1 MNSHDRSE
9 KTSEILAPPVPND
22 TQMSSGFKLKSW
34 MQLMRIGNVFTAF
47 ANILMGYL
55 VVLSDNGIFTL
66 SAHEALPLA
75 GLLAATFC
83 LYSAGMVLN
92 DVFDIEQDKEQRSER
107 PLVAGAISLRV
118 AARFGTGLMLAG
130 ILFAS
135 TAGIRGCLLGCAI
148 AVSVLLYNRVLKKTP
163 LAPLMMGMCRTFNV
177 LLGMS
182 YVDVSNKAIFCGF
195 EKHHLL
201 IAGGIGIFVAGLTW
215 FARTEAR
222 TSNRGLLSFGVA
234 IMALG
239 FVCLASFPTE
249 LAQSGRLQLK
259 PDSTGLLF
267 GVLAILILYRA
278 VNAIFDPRPERV
290 QVGVIH
296 CLRSLIF
303 LDACVVAIVSHSSMA
318 VLTIVLLL
326 PMLIITKWIR
336 AT

>member
-1 MNSHDRSE
+1 MNSNDRSE
-9 KTSEILAPPVPND
+9 KTSESLSPADPTG
-22 TQMSSGFKLKSW
+22 TQTSRGFKLHAW
-34 MQLMRIGNVFTAF
+34 MQLLRIGNVFTAF
-47 ANILMGYL
+47 ANVLMGYL
-55 VVLSDNGIFTL
+55 VFLSDDRMLTL
-66 SAHEALPLA
+66 SAQNAWPLA

-83 LYSAGMVLN
+83 LYSSGMVLN
-92 DVFDIEQDKEQRSER
+92 DVFDIEQDQEQRSDR
-107 PLVAGAISLRV
+107 PLAAGLISLRV
-118 AARFGTGLMLAG
+118 AARCGTGLMLAG

-135 TAGIRGCLLGCAI
+135 TAGLRGCLLGCAI

-163 LAPLMMGMCRTFNV
+163 LAPLMMGMCRMLNV

-182 YVDVSNKAIFCGF
+182 YVASDKAIFCGF

-201 IAGGIGIFVAGLTW
+201 IAGGIGVFVAGLTW
-215 FARTEAR
+215 FARTEAG
-222 TSNRGLLSFGVA
+222 TSKRWLLSFGVA
-234 IMALG
+234 VMALG
-239 FVCLASFPTE
+239 FVCLSRFPID

-278 VNAIFDPRPERV
+278 VAAIFDPRPERV

-318 VLTIVLLL
+318 VLTIALLL
-326 PMLIITKWIR
+326 PMLTLSKWIR
-336 AT
+336 TT

>member
-1 MNSHDRSE
+1 MNSKNESE
-9 KTSEILAPPVPND
+9 QASEPLPPVV
-22 TQMSSGFKLKSW
+22 SGEAQTSGGFGWHPW

-55 VVLSDNGIFTL
+55 VVRSDAGILAL
-66 SAHEALPLA
+66 SAHDAWPLA

-83 LYSAGMVLN
+83 LYSSGMVLN
-92 DVFDIEQDKEQRSER
+92 DVFDLEQDKAQRSAR
-107 PLVAGAISLRV
+107 PLATGAISLGV
-118 AARFGTGLMLAG
+118 ATRFGTGLMLTG

-135 TAGIRGCLLGCAI
+135 TAGLNGCLLGCAI

-163 LAPLMMGMCRTFNV
+163 LAPLMMGMCRTLNV

-182 YVDVSNKAIFCGF
+182 YVDSQQAMFCGF

-222 TSNRGLLSFGVA
+222 TSNRWLLSFGVV

-239 FVCLASFPTE
+239 FVCLSNFPTD
-249 LAQSGRLQLK
+249 LAQSGRLQLN
-259 PDSTGLLF
+259 PDSVGLLF

-278 VNAIFDPRPERV
+278 VAAIFDPQPARV

-318 VLTIVLLL
+318 VLTIALLL
-326 PMLIITKWIR
+326 PMLTISKWIR
-336 AT
+336 TT

>member
-1 MNSHDRSE
+1 MNSNGRAEKNSE
-9 KTSEILAPPVPND
+9 SFALPGPHGTQTSG
-22 TQMSSGFKLKSW
+22 GFKLHAW
-34 MQLMRIGNVFTAF
+34 MQLLRIGNVFTAL

-55 VVLSDNGIFTL
+55 VVLSDAGTLTL
-66 SAHEALPLA
+66 SARDAWPLA

-83 LYSAGMVLN
+83 LYSSGMVLN
-92 DVFDIEQDKEQRSER
+92 DVFDIEQDKKQRSDR
-107 PLVAGAISLRV
+107 PLAAGIISLRV
-118 AARFGTGLMLAG
+118 AAWFATGLMLAG

-135 TAGIRGCLLGCAI
+135 TAGMRGCLLGCAI
-148 AVSVLLYNRVLKKTP
+148 AAAVLLYNRVLKKTP
-163 LAPLMMGMCRTFNV
+163 LAPLMMGMCRMLNV

-182 YVDVSNKAIFCGF
+182 YVASDKAIFCGF

-201 IAGGIGIFVAGLTW
+201 IAGGIGVFVAGLTW
-215 FARTEAR
+215 FARTEAG
-222 TSNRGLLSFGVA
+222 TSNRWLLSFGVA
-234 IMALG
+234 VMALG
-239 FVCLASFPTE
+239 FVCLSSFPTD

-259 PDSTGLLF
+259 PASTGLLF

-278 VNAIFDPRPERV
+278 VAAIFDPRPERV

-318 VLTIVLLL
+318 VLTIALLL
-326 PMLIITKWIR
+326 PMLTLSKWIR

>member
-1 MNSHDRSE
+1 MNSNDRSE
-9 KTSEILAPPVPND
+9 KTSESLLPADPTG
-22 TQMSSGFKLKSW
+22 TQTSSGFKLHAW
-34 MQLMRIGNVFTAF
+34 MQLLRIGNVFTAF
-47 ANILMGYL
+47 ANVLMGYL
-55 VVLSDNGIFTL
+55 VVLSDARILTL
-66 SAHEALPLA
+66 SAQDAWPLA

-83 LYSAGMVLN
+83 LYSSGMVLN
-92 DVFDIEQDKEQRSER
+92 DVFDIEQDKEQRSDR
-107 PLVAGAISLRV
+107 PLAAGVISLRV
-118 AARFGTGLMLAG
+118 AARCGTGLMLAG

-135 TAGIRGCLLGCAI
+135 TAGLRGCLLGCAI
-148 AVSVLLYNRVLKKTP
+148 AVSVLLYNRVLKKTL
-163 LAPLMMGMCRTFNV
+163 LAPLMMGMCRSLNV

-182 YVDVSNKAIFCGF
+182 YVASDKAIFCGF

-201 IAGGIGIFVAGLTW
+201 IAGGIGVFVAGLTW

-222 TSNRGLLSFGVA
+222 TSNRWLLSFGVA
-234 IMALG
+234 VMALG
-239 FVCLASFPTE
+239 FVCLSSFPID

-278 VNAIFDPRPERV
+278 VAAIFDPRPERV

-318 VLTIVLLL
+318 VLTIALLL
-326 PMLIITKWIR
+326 PMLTLSKWIR

>member
-1 MNSHDRSE
+1 MSSNDRSE
-9 KTSEILAPPVPND
+9 KTSESLSAPTPTD
-22 TQMSSGFKLKSW
+22 TQTSSGFKLHTW
-34 MQLMRIGNVFTAF
+34 MQLMRIGNVFTVF

-55 VVLSDNGIFTL
+55 VVSSDADILTL
-66 SAHEALPLA
+66 SAKDAWPLA

-83 LYSAGMVLN
+83 LYSSGMVLN
-92 DVFDIEQDKEQRSER
+92 DVFDIAQDKEQRSER
-107 PLVAGAISLRV
+107 PLVTGAISLRV

-163 LAPLMMGMCRTFNV
+163 LAPLMMGMCRTLNV

-182 YVDVSNKAIFCGF
+182 LVASDKAIFCGF

-239 FVCLASFPTE
+239 FVCLSSFPTE
-249 LAQSGRLQLK
+249 LAQSSRLQLK
-259 PDSTGLLF
+259 PNSTGLLF

-278 VNAIFDPRPERV
+278 VGAIFDPRPERV

-318 VLTIVLLL
+318 VLTIALLL
-326 PMLIITKWIR
+326 PMLIISKWIR

>member
-1 MNSHDRSE
+1 MNSNDRSE
-9 KTSEILAPPVPND
+9 KTTESLSPPAPNG
-22 TQMSSGFKLKSW
+22 TQTSSGFKLHTW

-47 ANILMGYL
+47 ANVLMGYL
-55 VVLSDNGIFTL
+55 VVLSDAGILTL
-66 SAHEALPLA
+66 SAHDAWPLA

-83 LYSAGMVLN
+83 LHSSGMVLN
-92 DVFDIEQDKEQRSER
+92 DVFDIEQDKEQRSDR
-107 PLVAGAISLRV
+107 PVAAGVISLRV
-118 AARFGTGLMLAG
+118 AARFGAGLMLAG

-135 TAGIRGCLLGCAI
+135 TAGMRGCLLGCAI
-148 AVSVLLYNRVLKKTP
+148 AISILLYNGVLKKTP
-163 LAPLMMGMCRTFNV
+163 LAPLMMGLCRTLNV

-182 YVDVSNKAIFCGF
+182 YVVSDKATFCGF

-201 IAGGIGIFVAGLTW
+201 IAGGIGVFVAGLTW

-222 TSNRGLLSFGVA
+222 LSNRWLLSFGVA
-234 IMALG
+234 VMALG
-239 FVCLASFPTE
+239 FVCLSSFPTD
-249 LAQSGRLQLK
+249 LAESGCLQLK

-278 VNAIFDPRPERV
+278 VAAIFDPRPERV

-318 VLTIVLLL
+318 VLTIALLL
-326 PMLIITKWIR
+326 PMLTISKWIR

>member
-1 MNSHDRSE
+1 MNSNDGSE
-9 KTSEILAPPVPND
+9 NTSEPLAPATSNEAQ
-22 TQMSSGFKLKSW
+22 TSGGFRLHPW

-55 VVLSDNGIFTL
+55 VVQSDAEIFTL
-66 SAHEALPLA
+66 TAHDAWPLV

-83 LYSAGMVLN
+83 LYSSGMVLN
-92 DVFDIEQDKEQRSER
+92 DVFDIEQDKAQRSDR
-107 PLVAGAISLRV
+107 PLAAGVISLKV

-135 TAGIRGCLLGCAI
+135 TAGLSGCLLGCAI

-163 LAPLMMGMCRTFNV
+163 LAPLMMGMCRTLNV

-182 YVDVSNKAIFCGF
+182 YVDSQQAMFCGF

-201 IAGGIGIFVAGLTW
+201 IAGGIGVFVAGLTW

-222 TSNRGLLSFGVA
+222 TSNRWLLSFGVA
-234 IMALG
+234 VMALG
-239 FVCLASFPTE
+239 FVCLSSFPTD
-249 LAQSGRLQLK
+249 LAPSGRLQLK
-259 PDSTGLLF
+259 PDSVDLLF

-278 VNAIFDPRPERV
+278 VAAIFDPRPARV
-290 QVGVIH
+290 QVGVVH

-303 LDACVVAIVSHSSMA
+303 LDACVVAIVSHSNMA
-318 VLTIVLLL
+318 VLTIALLL
-326 PMLIITKWIR
+326 PMLTISKWIR
-336 AT
+336 TT

>member
-1 MNSHDRSE
+1 MNSNDRSE
-9 KTSEILAPPVPND
+9 KTSESLAPPTPNG
-22 TQMSSGFKLKSW
+22 TQTSSGFKLHPW
-34 MQLMRIGNVFTAF
+34 MQLLRIGNVFTAF

-55 VVLSDNGIFTL
+55 VVLSDAGILTL
-66 SAHEALPLA
+66 RIRDAWPLA

-83 LYSAGMVLN
+83 LYSSGMVLN
-92 DVFDIEQDKEQRSER
+92 DVFDIEQDKKQRSNR
-107 PLVAGAISLRV
+107 PLAAGVIPLRV
-118 AARFGTGLMLAG
+118 AVWFGMGLMLAG

-135 TAGIRGCLLGCAI
+135 TAGMRGCLLGSAI

-163 LAPLMMGMCRTFNV
+163 LAPLMMGMCRTLNV

-182 YVDVSNKAIFCGF
+182 YVVSDKAIFCGF
-195 EKHHLL
+195 EKHHLF
-201 IAGGIGIFVAGLTW
+201 IAGGIGVFVTGLTW

-222 TSNRGLLSFGVA
+222 TSNRWLLSFGVA

-239 FVCLASFPTE
+239 FVCLSSFPTE
-249 LAQSGRLQLK
+249 LAPSGRLQLK

-278 VNAIFDPRPERV
+278 VAAIFDPRPARV

-303 LDACVVAIVSHSSMA
+303 LDACVVAIVSDSSMA
-318 VLTIVLLL
+318 VLTIALLL
-326 PMLIITKWIR
+326 PMLTISKWIR

>member
-1 MNSHDRSE
+1 MNSNDRSE
-9 KTSEILAPPVPND
+9 KTSESLAPPTPNG
-22 TQMSSGFKLKSW
+22 TQTSSGFKLHPW
-34 MQLMRIGNVFTAF
+34 MQLLRIGNVFTAF

-55 VVLSDNGIFTL
+55 VIRSDADILTL
-66 SAHEALPLA
+66 STQDARPLV

-83 LYSAGMVLN
+83 LYSSGMVLN
-92 DVFDIEQDKEQRSER
+92 DVFDIEQDKAQRSTR
-107 PLVAGAISLRV
+107 PLAAGVIPLRV
-118 AARFGTGLMLAG
+118 AVWFGMGLMLAG

-135 TAGIRGCLLGCAI
+135 TAGMRGCLLGSAI

-163 LAPLMMGMCRTFNV
+163 LAPLMMGMCRTLNV

-182 YVDVSNKAIFCGF
+182 YVVSDKAIFCGF
-195 EKHHLL
+195 EKHHLF
-201 IAGGIGIFVAGLTW
+201 IAGGIGVFVTGLTW

-222 TSNRGLLSFGVA
+222 TSNRWLLSFGVA

-239 FVCLASFPTE
+239 FVCLSSFPTE
-249 LAQSGRLQLK
+249 LAPSGRLQLK

-278 VNAIFDPRPERV
+278 VAAIFDPRPERV
-290 QVGVIH
+290 QVGVVH

-318 VLTIVLLL
+318 VLTIALLL
-326 PMLIITKWIR
+326 PMLTISKWIR

>member
-1 MNSHDRSE
+1 MNSNDGSE
-9 KTSEILAPPVPND
+9 NTSEPLAPATSNEAQ
-22 TQMSSGFKLKSW
+22 TSGGFRLHPW

-55 VVLSDNGIFTL
+55 VVQSDAEIFTL
-66 SAHEALPLA
+66 TAHDAWPLV

-83 LYSAGMVLN
+83 LYSSGMVLN
-92 DVFDIEQDKEQRSER
+92 DVFDIEQDKAQRSAR
-107 PLVAGAISLRV
+107 PLATGAISLRV
-118 AARFGTGLMLAG
+118 AARFGMGLMLAG

-135 TAGIRGCLLGCAI
+135 TAGLSGCLLGCAI

-163 LAPLMMGMCRTFNV
+163 LAPLMMGMCRTLNV

-182 YVDVSNKAIFCGF
+182 YVDSQQAMFCGF

-201 IAGGIGIFVAGLTW
+201 IAGGIGVFVAGLTW

-222 TSNRGLLSFGVA
+222 TSNRWLLSFGVA
-234 IMALG
+234 VMALG
-239 FVCLASFPTE
+239 FVCLSSFPTD
-249 LAQSGRLQLK
+249 LAPSGRLQLK
-259 PDSTGLLF
+259 PDSVDLLF

-278 VNAIFDPRPERV
+278 VAAIFDPRPARV
-290 QVGVIH
+290 QVGVVH

-318 VLTIVLLL
+318 VLTIALLL
-326 PMLIITKWIR
+326 PMLIISKWIR
-336 AT
+336 TT